1 MSDWVFP
8 KGYPGETAVV
18 TMSYRDRIATFFN
31 TGRENVTTRVFGYT
45 LPMDGSKTVAR
56 ITLPANNNV
65 VVMSMGLVY

>member
-1 MSDWVFP
+1 
-8 KGYPGETAVV
+8 
-18 TMSYRDRIATFFN
+18 MSYRDRIATFFN